1 MSPKRLGKRF
11 HFKLSQLE
19 KAETKFHQKGFFMTL
34 LQDIEY
40 LAQTRKDFK
49 KDIANFI
56 LTHKTE
62 LAHLTLDDIQ
72 NQAYISKSSLVRFA
86 KSLGFSGWKEFLVPL
101 MEEIHQENHYF
112 SDVDPDV
119 PFTKN
124 DDNLTLARKIAQLQ
138 IASIEDSLTLLDDA
152 LLTQA
157 AYSIKKAKRV
167 AIFGISPNNILA
179 EVFRRR
185 MAGIGKIIEVPRNDE
200 MGLTSLSLTS
210 EDLAILIS
218 YSGQIVQFPHHLL
231 KHLSDCDVTTLAITS
246 QEKSPLAQ
254 FCDFTLP
261 ISGREQI
268 VGKISGFASEE
279 SILFILN
286 ILYATYFSLDYEIN
300 LSYKQKMAEL
310 LETGR
315 QDKHI

>member
-1 MSPKRLGKRF
+1 
-11 HFKLSQLE
+11 
-19 KAETKFHQKGFFMTL
+19 MTL
-34 LQDIEY
+34 LQDIEQ
-40 LAQTRKDFK
+40 LANTRKDSK

-56 LTHKTE
+56 LTHKIE

-101 MEEIHQENHYF
+101 IEEIHQENHYF
-112 SDVDPDV
+112 SDVDPDI

-124 DDNLTLARKIAQLQ
+124 DDKLTLAGKIAQLQ
-138 IASIEDSLTLLDDA
+138 IASIEDSLALLDDN

-157 AYSIKKAKRV
+157 AYSIKKAKRIV
-167 AIFGISPNNILA
+167 IFGISPNNILA

-185 MAGIGKIIEVPRNDE
+185 MAGIGKVIEVPRNDE
-200 MGLTSLSLTS
+200 MGLASLSLTS
-210 EDLAILIS
+210 DDLAILIS
-218 YSGQIVQFPHHLL
+218 YSGKILQFPSRLLEHL
-231 KHLSDCDVTTLAITS
+231 KYSEVTTLAITS

-254 FCDFTLP
+254 FCDVVLP

-286 ILYATYFSLDYEIN
+286 VLYAAYFSLDYDAN
-300 LSYKQKMAEL
+300 LAYKQKMAEL
-310 LETGR
+310 LESGR
-315 QDKHI
+315 QDKQ